1 MKNTPKFHALR
12 NNRLLTPIPESEY
25 QLILDLN
32 KRSNNYRL
40 PKRYRELYQIQAT
53 RDIHTSRGI
62 IPKGTLGGFIENA
75 YNLNP
80 FDESWIDES
89 SLVMQQAMVTG
100 NSYIGKN
107 VICRWAFTTPDN
119 SDIEADHTIVIDHRV
134 VYSSKHKA
142 IVQLVGQD
150 DAIEK
155 RIANREQFENEYIEW
170 FNALK
175 VVNNTMR
182 Y

>member
-1 MKNTPKFHALR
+1 MDKVAKFRALR
-12 NNRLLTPIPESEY
+12 NNRLLMPIPESEY
-25 QLILDLN
+25 QIIFELN
-32 KRSNNYRL
+32 KQSNNYKL
-40 PKRYRELYQIQAT
+40 PMRYREFYQIQAT
-53 RDIHTSRGI
+53 RDIHTLRGI

-80 FDESWIDES
+80 FDESWVEPS
-89 SLVMQQAMVTG
+89 SVIMQQAMVTG

-107 VICRWAFTTPDN
+107 VICRWAFTTPDD
-119 SDIEADHTIVIDHRV
+119 SDIESDHLIIIDHRV

-142 IVQLVGQD
+142 IVQSVGQD

-155 RIANREQFENEYIEW
+155 RIANREQFEKDHIEW

-175 VVNNTMR
+175 VVNNIR
-182 Y
+182 GV

>member
-1 MKNTPKFHALR
+1 M
-12 NNRLLTPIPESEY
+12 
-25 QLILDLN
+25 
-32 KRSNNYRL
+32 
-40 PKRYRELYQIQAT
+40 
-53 RDIHTSRGI
+53 
-62 IPKGTLGGFIENA
+62 GGFIENA

-89 SLVMQQAMVTG
+89 SIVMQQAMVTG

-119 SDIEADHTIVIDHRV
+119 SDIESDHTIVIDHRV
-134 VYSSKHKA
+134 VYSTKHKA

-175 VVNNTMR
+175 VVNNAMR

>member
-1 MKNTPKFHALR
+1 MKNIPKFHALR

-89 SLVMQQAMVTG
+89 SIVMQQAMVTG

-107 VICRWAFTTPDN
+107 VICRWAFTTPD
-119 SDIEADHTIVIDHRV
+119 
-134 VYSSKHKA
+134 K
-142 IVQLVGQD
+142 
-150 DAIEK
+150 
-155 RIANREQFENEYIEW
+155 
-170 FNALK
+170 
-175 VVNNTMR
+175 
-182 Y
+182 